1 VRVLHLLD
9 HRDVIQLD
17 VEVLVHAL
25 QRAAH
30 GDIILELDGDLVV
43 HQSLEEAVYRKH
55 IPSACALPLFD
66 VHPKLPVSLRAVELW
81 AV

>member
-9 HRDVIQLD
+9 HRDVVQLD

-30 GDIILELDGDLVV
+30 GDVILELDGDLVV
-43 HQSLEEAVYRKH
+43 HQSLEEAVCRKTYT
-55 IPSACALPLFD
+55 
-66 VHPKLPVSLRAVELW
+66 VSLCASSIV
-81 AV
+81 